1 MKVEVSNGELVDKYT
16 ILLIKK
22 EKIKDLNKNQN
33 IINELNE
40 LIPMVDSLNLPK
52 NLIDNLHTTNQKLWD
67 IEENIRI
74 KEKNE
79 EFDFEFIEL
88 ARSVYKTNTIRFK
101 HKTEVNTFTKS
112 YLIEE
117 KSH

>member
-1 MKVEVSNGELVDKYT
+1 MDKYFSIFPLFLT
-16 ILLIKK
+16 SLS
-22 EKIKDLNKNQN
+22 
-33 IINELNE
+33 IIS
-40 LIPMVDSLNLPK
+40 SLFL
-52 NLIDNLHTTNQKLWD
+52 NQKLWD